1 MGQSRPVA
9 HPRPLPQ
16 AGGGKE
22 QDMSEPAAINAD
34 EAFVGTVE
42 PEGADKLDE
51 GKLAE
56 WMTANVAGFEGPVH
70 LTKFKGGQSN
80 PTYKVEAKSGNYVLR
95 RKPFGP
101 LLPSAHAV
109 DREYK
114 VQNALNKAGFP
125 AAKQYGLCTDE
136 SVVGSWFYIMDMV
149 DGKTIWDGAMP
160 GVAPEYRRQTY
171 LAMIDTLAQLHGT
184 DVEAVGLADFG
195 KPGNYFGR
203 QVDRWTKQYKLSE
216 TEHMPDMERL
226 IAWLPATLPE
236 QTRTSVVHG
245 DYRIDNMIWAK
256 DEPKVL
262 AVLDWELSTL
272 GDPLG
277 DFSYVCMAYVTE
289 NGGRSGVQDL
299 DRKALGIPELDELVE
314 RYCQATGRDSVPDMN
329 WLFAYN
335 FFRLAGILQ
344 GIKKRVLDG
353 TASSPHAKA
362 QSDRVQPLIDRATQF
377 AKLAGM

>member
-1 MGQSRPVA
+1 MVD
-9 HPRPLPQ
+9 H
-16 AGGGKE
+16 
-22 QDMSEPAAINAD
+22 INAD

-42 PEGADKLDE
+42 PEGADRLDE
-51 GKLAE
+51 ARLAE
-56 WMTANVAGFEGPVH
+56 WMAANVAGFEGPLH

-80 PTYKVEAKSGNYVLR
+80 PTYKIEAKSGNYVLR

-125 AAKQYGLCTDE
+125 AARQFGLCTDE
-136 SVVGSWFYIMDMV
+136 QVVGSWFYVMDMV
-149 DGKTIWDGAMP
+149 DGRTIWDGSMP
-160 GVAPEYRRQTY
+160 NDAPEYRHATY
-171 LAMIDTLAQLHGT
+171 MAMIDTLADLHAV
-184 DVEAVGLADFG
+184 DVETAGLSDFG

-203 QVDRWTKQYKLSE
+203 QIDRWTKQYKLSE
-216 TEHMPDMERL
+216 TELMPDMEQL

-236 QTRTSVVHG
+236 QTRVSVVHG

-256 DEPKVL
+256 DRPEVL

-277 DFSYVCMAYVTE
+277 DFSYVAMAWVTD

-299 DRKALGIPELDELVE
+299 DRKALGIPELDEVVA
-314 RYCQATGRDSVPDMN
+314 RYCEKTGRTSVPDMN
-329 WLFAYN
+329 WYFAYN
-335 FFRLAGILQ
+335 FFRLAGIMQ
-344 GIKKRVLDG
+344 GIKKRVIDG
-353 TASSPHAKA
+353 TASSAHAKA
-362 QSDRVQPLIDRATQF
+362 MSDRVQPLVDRAAEF
-377 AKLAGM
+377 ARKAGM

>member
-1 MGQSRPVA
+1 MTE
-9 HPRPLPQ
+9 L
-16 AGGGKE
+16 
-22 QDMSEPAAINAD
+22 MNAE

-51 GKLAE
+51 GKLAA
-56 WMTANVAGFEGPVH
+56 WMQANVEGFKGPLR

-80 PTYKVEAKSGNYVLR
+80 PTYKIEAESGNYVLR

-125 AAKQYGLCTDE
+125 AAKQFGLCTDDG
-136 SVVGSWFYIMDMV
+136 VVGSWFYVMDMV
-149 DGKTIWDGAMP
+149 DGRTIWDGSMP
-160 GVAPEYRRQTY
+160 KDAPEYRRATY
-171 LAMIDTLAQLHGT
+171 MAMIDTLAALHAV
-184 DVEAVGLADFG
+184 DVEAAGLSDFG

-216 TEHMPDMERL
+216 TELMPEMERL
-226 IAWLPATLPE
+226 IEWLPATLPE
-236 QTRTSVVHG
+236 QTRTGVVHG

-277 DFSYVCMAYVTE
+277 DFSYVAMAWVTD

-299 DRKALGIPELDELVE
+299 DRKALGIPELEEVVE
-314 RYCQATGRDSVPDMN
+314 RYCEKSGMASVPDMN
-329 WLFAYN
+329 WYFAYN
-335 FFRLAGILQ
+335 FFRLAGIMQ
-344 GIKKRVLDG
+344 GIKKRVIDG
-353 TASSPHAKA
+353 TASSAHAKA
-362 QSDRVQPLIDRATQF
+362 MSDRVQPLVDRAAEF
-377 AKLAGM
+377 ARLAGM